1 MVRVFARFLE
11 PNEYEIMLEGL
22 AAESRI
28 RNRIAELKEY
38 RRAGIHTLSEGET
51 FDAEKRRRVAAGP
64 HTTPL
69 LSCT

>member
-1 MVRVFARFLE
+1 LYRYILE

-38 RRAGIHTLSEGET
+38 RRSGIHMLSEGEAY
-51 FDAEKRRRVAAGP
+51 DAAGGC
-64 HTTPL
+64 T
-69 LSCT
+69 SCAHPVDPKLETN